1 MSKSLD
7 SFGAFAVRHLR
18 DSMLDELETLLEGS
32 GKAGDVQDLQSWL
45 TGLGTSDKRLLRH
58 LIEKIST
65 TGMHD
70 FLFALQEQADN
81 GGDIRLLVN
90 GEEVAKES
98 GGLHAELFGLEGWI
112 VRHSRH
118 RSQQQ
123 VDLSR
128 WAQAEISKIIGDPK
142 A

>member
-1 MSKSLD
+1 MNKSLD
-7 SFGAFAVRHLR
+7 SFGAFSVRHLR
-18 DSMLDELETLLEGS
+18 DSMLDELETFLDG
-32 GKAGDVQDLQSWL
+32 GCKADNVQELQNWL
-45 TGLGTSDKRLLRH
+45 TGLGTNDKRMIRD

-90 GEEVAKES
+90 GEEIAKQS
-98 GGLHAELFGLEGWI
+98 DGMHGELFGEKGWI

-118 RSQQQ
+118 HSQQQ
-123 VDLSR
+123 IDLSR
-128 WAQAEISKIIGDPK
+128 WAEAETSKIIGDPQ